1 MTWFE
6 QETQDRPRSGLV
18 RAFRKLS
25 AGTRWIVLV
34 VLVGLGTA
42 ALVGIGAALF
52 WALVRSNL

>member
-6 QETQDRPRSGLV
+6 RETQDHRRSGLV
-18 RAFRKLS
+18 RAAKKTS
-25 AGTRWIVLV
+25 AGTRWIILV

-42 ALVGIGAALF
+42 AIVGIGAGLL